1 MRKLII
7 TLMMLSF
14 GSIAAFADGDGNND
28 SSSTTITSPTIVIH
42 RPAYIPGGPRTA
54 VPIECSYNSM
64 LSAVLVNFLTD
75 IGEVDI
81 ELQNIS
87 TGAFVAGTWD
97 SSVSSVILPIS
108 GENGSYVISF
118 TTESG
123 EEFIGTFE
131 L

>member
-75 IGEVDI
+75 LGEVDI
-81 ELQNIS
+81 DVHNIS
-87 TGAFVAGTWD
+87 TGTFVSGAWD
-97 SSVSSVILPIS
+97 SSNGVAIITLS
-108 GENGSYVISF
+108 GESGSYMISIMA
-118 TTESG
+118 ESG

>member
-64 LSAVLVNFLTD
+64 LSAIVINFLAD
-75 IGEVDI
+75 LGEVDI
-81 ELQNIS
+81 DVHNIS
-87 TGAFVAGTWD
+87 TGTFVSGAWD
-97 SSVSSVILPIS
+97 SSNGVAIITLS
-108 GENGSYVISF
+108 GESGSYMISIMA
-118 TTESG
+118 ESG

>member
-14 GSIAAFADGDGNND
+14 GSIAVFADGDGNND

-64 LSAVLVNFLTD
+64 LSAIVINFLAD
-75 IGEVDI
+75 LGEVDI
-81 ELQNIS
+81 DVHNIS
-87 TGAFVAGTWD
+87 TGTFVSGAWD
-97 SSVSSVILPIS
+97 SSNGVAIITLS
-108 GENGSYVISF
+108 GESGSYMISIMA
-118 TTESG
+118 ESG